1 MVLLAKKEGGEPIV
15 LCDKIAQQIP
25 PLEDG
30 RHGVC
35 ETTERQPG
43 PLNKKGVQAS
53 KKRKREHKRV
63 LDRFA
68 HRPFQPITC
77 PSLTIL
83 EITSLRDV
91 LCVIRAKS
99 DACVAPQRGG
109 YYRSSVPISG
119 LHQTG
124 YITDSVGLHCR
135 NSPQPG
141 FSIPMCLNTKRFRWL
156 LCLIQPIRKSGS
168 CFSLYEVA
176 EIELLGQRYQT
187 LKQSFLT
194 SPWRPAGRIP
204 EGRFK
209 HAALTASA
217 FIPATG
223 LIQRGHVF
231 RPRSSEFLPPPGP
244 RTRVTHQPIQ
254 SHHIHLGVHGLNRG

>member
-1 MVLLAKKEGGEPIV
+1 MRLQVKDVLLIAQVGQKWSYLPKKEGGEPIV

-25 PLEDG
+25 PPEDG

-91 LCVIRAKS
+91 LCVICAKS
-99 DACVAPQRGG
+99 DACVAPKGG
-109 YYRSSVPISG
+109 YYRSSVPNLVFKTRQVTSPIQLG
-119 LHQTG
+119 CTVE
-124 YITDSVGLHCR
+124 TAR
-135 NSPQPG
+135 NQG
-141 FSIPMCLNTKRFRWL
+141 FQSQCVLVRNAL
-156 LCLIQPIRKSGS
+156 GGS
-168 CFSLYEVA
+168 CA
-176 EIELLGQRYQT
+176 
-187 LKQSFLT
+187 
-194 SPWRPAGRIP
+194 
-204 EGRFK
+204 
-209 HAALTASA
+209 
-217 FIPATG
+217 
-223 LIQRGHVF
+223 
-231 RPRSSEFLPPPGP
+231 
-244 RTRVTHQPIQ
+244 
-254 SHHIHLGVHGLNRG
+254 

>member
-53 KKRKREHKRV
+53 KERKREHKRV

-99 DACVAPQRGG
+99 DACVAPSRG
-109 YYRSSVPISG
+109 RLLPILCAHIWPTPDR
-119 LHQTG
+119 LH
-124 YITDSVGLHCR
+124 HR
-135 NSPQPG
+135 
-141 FSIPMCLNTKRFRWL
+141 FSW
-156 LCLIQPIRKSGS
+156 
-168 CFSLYEVA
+168 VA
-176 EIELLGQRYQT
+176 LS
-187 LKQSFLT
+187 KQ
-194 SPWRPAGRIP
+194 
-204 EGRFK
+204 
-209 HAALTASA
+209 
-217 FIPATG
+217 PAT
-223 LIQRGHVF
+223 RVF
-231 RPRSSEFLPPPGP
+231 NPNVLKYETL
-244 RTRVTHQPIQ
+244 
-254 SHHIHLGVHGLNRG
+254 